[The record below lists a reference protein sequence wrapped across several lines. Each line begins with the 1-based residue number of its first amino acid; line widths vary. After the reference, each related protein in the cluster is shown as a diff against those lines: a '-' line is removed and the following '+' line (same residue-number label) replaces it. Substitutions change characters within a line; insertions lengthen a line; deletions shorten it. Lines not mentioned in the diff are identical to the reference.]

1 MSLLLRDVLHGDAT
15 THIYIEG
22 DRIVALGEAREAD
35 SVIDGRGKAVLPGL
49 VNAHTHAAMT
59 LMRGF
64 SDDLPLMEWLNGH
77 IWPLERGLRAE
88 HVYHGTRLAALE
100 MIRSGTTLFCDMY
113 YHPREA
119 ARATESL
126 GLRAVLGLPLIDF
139 LLGRHDDPEGWIL
152 DELTALEGQGSE
164 RRAPEG
170 QASDGRVPEGRALM
184 TPALSPHAVYTVGT
198 TRWEWVARTAAE
210 RGLLVHTHLAET
222 AHEVAECRAAHG
234 ASPTA
239 YLDRLGVL
247 GPHVVA
253 AHGVHLDDDDIALL
267 AARGVNIVHCP
278 ASNHKLAVGGA
289 FRYRA
294 LRSAVVNVALGTD
307 GPASSNNL
315 DLFQAMRL
323 ASLAEKRRQGD
334 PTALPVR
341 EALALASA
349 NGYAAL
355 GLPEGGRI
363 AVGALAD
370 LILMDLQRPEMVP
383 NHCYLSNAVY
393 SASGAV
399 VDTTIIAGK
408 VVMER
413 GVVPGEAQILADAQA
428 AAEDLVARWE
438 GAKKA

>member
-1 MSLLLRDVLHGDAT
+1 MSLLLRDVLHGETT

-22 DRIVALGEAREAD
+22 DRIVTLGEAREAD
-35 SVIDGRGKAVLPGL
+35 GVIDGRGKAVLPGL
-49 VNAHTHAAMT
+49 VNAHTHAGMA

-64 SDDLPLMEWLNGH
+64 SDDVPLMEWLNDH
-77 IWPLERGLRAE
+77 VWPLERGLRAE

-100 MIRSGTTLFCDMY
+100 MIRNGTTAFCDMY
-113 YHPREA
+113 YHPREV
-119 ARATESL
+119 ARAAESL

-139 LLGRHDDPEGWIL
+139 LLDRHDDPEGWIF
-152 DELTALEGQGSE
+152 DELAALAG
-164 RRAPEG
+164 RAPEG
-170 QASDGRVPEGRALM
+170 QVPEGRALV
-184 TPALSPHAVYTVGT
+184 TPALGPHAVYTVGT
-198 TRWEWVARTAAE
+198 ARWEWVARTAAE
-210 RGLLVHTHLAET
+210 RGLLVHTHLHET
-222 AHEVAECRAAHG
+222 AQEVAECRAAHG
-234 ASPTA
+234 DSPVA

-267 AARGVNIVHCP
+267 AARGVSIAHCP

-294 LRSAVVNVALGTD
+294 LREAGVNVALGTD
-307 GPASSNNL
+307 GPVSSNNL

-323 ASLAEKRRQGD
+323 ASLVQKRQQDD

-355 GLPEGGRI
+355 GMPEGGRI

-370 LILMDLQRPEMVP
+370 LVLIDLNRPEMVP
-383 NHCYLSNAVY
+383 NHSYLSNAVY

-399 VDTTIIAGK
+399 VDTVVIAGK
-408 VVMER
+408 VVMES
-413 GVVPGEAQILADAQA
+413 GIVPGEAEILADAQA